1 MKVAL
6 LLFGQPR
13 HIENL
18 KVFDSH
24 LKHIINKYET
34 DVFCHTY
41 FDPDNYEFIA
51 SSFSKLN
58 PIKCNPNSIHII
70 EDNYKPKKIKVDL
83 PKTFNISKEI
93 IESPRFQRF
102 DYLIDLNIN
111 NLMSQL
117 YSINCV
123 SEMFETYCNDNKT
136 EYDFV
141 IVARYDII
149 ILEFPSLFDL
159 DSKFFYRMNHH
170 PHFPDIF
177 FIFHPKFIKSQ
188 HTFENLALILDN
200 VVSNKIPDH
209 FFWDFSAECMK
220 FNNFILY
227 HSPELIKGVYIKELR
242 NSV

>member
-24 LKHIINKYET
+24 LKHIINKYDT

-41 FDPDNYEFIA
+41 FDPDHEFIA
-51 SSFSKLN
+51 STWSNLK
-58 PIKCNPNSIHII
+58 PIKCNSNSINMIN
-70 EDNYKPKKIKVDL
+70 DNYKPKKIKVDS
-83 PKTFNISKEI
+83 PKTFNISKEMSN
-93 IESPRFQRF
+93 SPRFKRF
-102 DYLIDLNIN
+102 DYINDLNTSNII
-111 NLMSQL
+111 SQL
-117 YSINCV
+117 YSINSV
-123 SEMFETYCNDNKT
+123 SELFETYCNDTKT

-159 DSKFFYRMNHH
+159 DSKFFYSMNHH
-170 PHFPDIF
+170 PRFPDIF

-188 HTFENLALILDN
+188 YTFKNLASILDN
-200 VVSNKIPDH
+200 MVANKTPDH
-209 FFWDFSAECMK
+209 YFWDFSPECMK
-220 FNNFILY
+220 FNNFMLY
-227 HSPELIKGVYIKELR
+227 YSPELIKGVYIKELR
-242 NSV
+242 NNI